1 MNMKQTEKNQ
11 LNWLENGIANLKTE
25 KQKMA
30 IELADQKK
38 RLKRR
43 EEYMKGVKKLDRSKL
58 FMNTVYKNWK
68 GTFVKISEIT
78 EEMKEKE
85 IEHWI
90 LINK

>member
-1 MNMKQTEKNQ
+1 
-11 LNWLENGIANLKTE
+11 WLENGIANLKTE

-58 FMNTVYKNWK
+58 FMNTVYKNGK

-85 IEHWI
+85 IEHGI

>member
-1 MNMKQTEKNQ
+1 MNQAEMNQ
-11 LNWLENGIANLKTE
+11 LKWLENGIANLKTE

-58 FMNTVYKNWK
+58 FM
-68 GTFVKISEIT
+68 
-78 EEMKEKE
+78 
-85 IEHWI
+85 
-90 LINK
+90 